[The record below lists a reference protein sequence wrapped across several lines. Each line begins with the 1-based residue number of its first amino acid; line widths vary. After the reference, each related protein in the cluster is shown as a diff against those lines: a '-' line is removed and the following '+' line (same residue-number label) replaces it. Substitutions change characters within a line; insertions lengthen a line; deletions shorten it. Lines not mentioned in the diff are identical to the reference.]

1 MIFSLDQLP
10 MQLLVFPD
18 HPLLKSVEIMLDQ
31 IMKYPLEHRPPKVY
45 PGAESR
51 YCRPSISS
59 PLRQTKKQTVLAGS
73 RQQGNADTV
82 D

>member
-1 MIFSLDQLP
+1 MP

-18 HPLLKSVEIMLDQ
+18 HPLLKSAEIMLDQ

-45 PGAESR
+45 LGAESLLVQAVDFF
-51 YCRPSISS
+51 SAA
-59 PLRQTKKQTVLAGS
+59 TDKKQTVPAGS